1 MITLYLILGFL
12 VAVVGALPLGAV
24 NLAVINTSIK
34 ENNRKASQITL
45 AAGIGEVMLA
55 ILALQYS
62 MQLSIF
68 FKEHIWIQIAFTL
81 VFFLIGLYFLFLSQK
96 ATISNTIYKTSR
108 KHSKFITG
116 FSLAVLNPPVIIYWI
131 LVISMINT
139 YFFELTLH
147 NSITSLV
154 LFFLGIYLGK
164 TGILYLYGKLGNKIT
179 RKQEGSKTKLYKM
192 TGIALIVIAMLQ
204 GIRFV
209 II

>member
-34 ENNRKASQITL
+34 ENNRKASQI
-45 AAGIGEVMLA
+45 A
-55 ILALQYS
+55 
-62 MQLSIF
+62 
-68 FKEHIWIQIAFTL
+68 WIQIAFTL